1 MKNVKSGHA
10 RPVVVIDPGH
20 YGKYNRSPA
29 VQGYWESEVMWKL
42 HKLLKTAL
50 EGHGIVV
57 KVTRTDPDK
66 DLSLTARG
74 KAAQGAD
81 LLISLHS
88 NATGS
93 GINES
98 VDYVVAYHLYDDNGT
113 KVDDQSKAIA
123 KSLSAEVA
131 KLMGTRQG
139 GKTASRLGS
148 GDWNGDGVMNDNYY
162 TVLHNCRLVDTP
174 GVILEHSF
182 HTNTRSTKWLM
193 EKDNLQKLADSEAKV
208 IAEYFGIVAQTEAKP
223 SPQKVCTVT
232 LPVLRRGDKGA
243 AVKVLQKLLI
253 ANGYSCGK
261 YGADGDFGSAT
272 EQALRS
278 YQKANGLA
286 VDGICGHATWSKL
299 LGV

>member
-1 MKNVKSGHA
+1 MKNVKPGHEV
-10 RPVVVIDPGH
+10 PVVVLDPGH

-162 TVLHNCRLVDTP
+162 TVLHNCRIVETP

-182 HTNTRSTKWLM
+182 HTNTRSTKWLLV
-193 EKDNLQKLADSEAKV
+193 EKNLQALADAEAKV
-208 IAEYFGIVAQTEAKP
+208 IAEYFGIAAQPEAKP
-223 SPQKVCTVT
+223 AADVCTIS
-232 LPVLRRGDKGA
+232 LPVLRKGCKGSS
-243 AVKVLQKLLI
+243 VKAMQQLLI
-253 ANGYSCGK
+253 AKDCNCGG
-261 YGADGDFGSAT
+261 YGADSNFGSGT
-272 EQALRS
+272 E
-278 YQKANGLA
+278 GA
-286 VDGICGHATWSKL
+286 VIEFQRKHNLEKDGVCGPKTWAKL

>member
-1 MKNVKSGHA
+1 MKNVKTGHE
-10 RPVVVIDPGH
+10 RPVVVLDPGH

-29 VQGYWESEVMWKL
+29 VQGYWESEAMWKL

-50 EGHGIVV
+50 EGYGIVV
-57 KVTRTDPDK
+57 KVTRTDPNK

-74 KAAQGAD
+74 QAARGCD
-81 LLISLHS
+81 LLLSLHS

-93 GINES
+93 GANES

-113 KVDDQSKAIA
+113 QVDDQSKEIA
-123 KSLSAEVA
+123 KALATAVA
-131 KLMGTRQG
+131 KCMGTKQG

-162 TVLHNCRLVDTP
+162 TVLHGCRVVGTP

-193 EKDNLQKLADSEAKV
+193 EEKNLQALADTEAKV
-208 IAEYFGIVAQTEAKP
+208 IAEYFGIEAQLEAKP
-223 SPQKVCTVT
+223 AQKTCSVA
-232 LPVLRRGDKGA
+232 LPVLRKGCKGA
-243 AVKVLQKLLI
+243 SVKAMQQLLI
-253 ANGYSCGK
+253 AKGCNCGG
-261 YGADGDFGSAT
+261 YGADSDFGAAT
-272 EQALRS
+272 EKALKS

-286 VDGICGHATWSKL
+286 VDGVCGPATWAKL

>member
-1 MKNVKSGHA
+1 MKNVKSGHE

-29 VQGYWESEVMWKL
+29 VGEYWESEAMWAL
-42 HKLLKTAL
+42 YQMLKPAL
-50 EGHGIVV
+50 EAYGIVV
-57 KVTRTDPDK
+57 KCTRADPAK

-74 KAAQGAD
+74 KAAQGCD
-81 LLISLHS
+81 LLLSLHS

-93 GINES
+93 GVNES

-113 KVDDQSKAIA
+113 KVDDQSKEIA
-123 KSLSAEVA
+123 KALASAVA
-131 KLMGTRQG
+131 KLMGTKQG

-162 TVLHNCRLVDTP
+162 TVLHNCRIVETP

-193 EKDNLQKLADSEAKV
+193 DKANLQKLADAEAKV
-208 IAEYFGIVAQTEAKP
+208 IAEYFGIAAEPEAKP
-223 SPQKVCTVT
+223 AQNVCTVT
-232 LPVLRRGDKGA
+232 LPVLRKGDKGDS
-243 AVKVLQKLLI
+243 VKAMQALLI
-253 ANGYSCGK
+253 AAGCGCGK
-261 YGADGDFGSAT
+261 YGADGDFGSDT
-272 EQALRS
+272 ENAVEAFQEDTKLE
-278 YQKANGLA
+278 
-286 VDGICGHATWSKL
+286 VDGVCGPKTWAKL

>member
-1 MKNVKSGHA
+1 MKNVKPGHWK
-10 RPVVVIDPGH
+10 PLVIIDPGH

-29 VQGYWESEVMWKL
+29 VREYWESEAMWSL
-42 HKLLKTAL
+42 YMLLKPAL
-50 EGHGIVV
+50 EAYGIAV
-57 KVTRTDPDK
+57 KCTRSDPAK
-66 DLSLTARG
+66 DLSLTSRGQAAR
-74 KAAQGAD
+74 GAD

-93 GINES
+93 GVNES
-98 VDYVVAYHLYDDNGT
+98 VDYVIAYHLYDDNGT
-113 KVDDQSKAIA
+113 KVDDKSKEIA
-123 KSLSAEVA
+123 KVLATEVA
-131 KLMGTRQG
+131 KLMGTKQG

-193 EKDNLQKLADSEAKV
+193 DKANLQKLADAEAKI
-208 IAEYFGIVAQTEAKP
+208 IAEYFGIVSQPEAKP
-223 SPQKVCTVT
+223 SQKFCTVT

-261 YGADGDFGSAT
+261 YGTDGDFGNAT
-272 EQALRS
+272 EKALKA

-286 VDGICGHATWSKL
+286 VDGVCGNATWSKL